1 MTLGERIAALR
12 SEKKLSQGDLA
23 EKLNVSRQSVSK
35 WETGASVPELDKLL
49 LLSEV
54 FGLSLDQLVKG
65 DVPAASAPDLAQP
78 ETAPQAVHSSLSVQK
93 ILGLMLFGIGLLCCI
108 LRRLLG
114 RFAGEGFFLLGA
126 YLLLCGVM
134 CLWIKRHAG
143 LAIGWITTIL
153 ILLVAPYWT
162 GIQVFAVLNPGFYAQ
177 GISINQALVIGFWAF
192 VLLLAAVTVRRFRP
206 GKKKQ

>member
-65 DVPAASAPDLAQP
+65 DASAASAPDLAQP
-78 ETAPQAVHSSLSVQK
+78 ETAPQSVHSPLSVQK
-93 ILGLMLFGIGLLCCI
+93 ILGLMLFGAGLLCCVLALLAGSGL
-108 LRRLLG
+108 LRIG
-114 RFAGEGFFLLGA
+114 G
-126 YLLLCGVM
+126 YLLLCGAM

-143 LAIGWITTIL
+143 LAIGWSTTIL

-192 VLLLAAVTVRRFRP
+192 VLLLAAVTVSRFRP

>member
-12 SEKKLSQGDLA
+12 NEQKLSQGDLA

-54 FGLSLDQLVKG
+54 FGLSLDELVKG
-65 DVPAASAPDLAQP
+65 GAPAVSEPAAAEP
-78 ETAPQAVHSSLSVQK
+78 ESRARHGALSVQK
-93 ILGLMLFGIGLLCCI
+93 ILGLMLFGTGLLCCI
-108 LRRLLG
+108 LRLLLG

-126 YLLLCGVM
+126 YLLLCGTV

-143 LAIGWITTIL
+143 LVIGWITTIL

-177 GISINQALVIGFWAF
+177 GISINQALVIIFWAF

>member
-12 SEKKLSQGDLA
+12 SEKKLSLEDLA

-65 DVPAASAPDLAQP
+65 DASAASAPDLAQP
-78 ETAPQAVHSSLSVQK
+78 ETAPQSVHSSLSVQK
-93 ILGLMLFGIGLLCCI
+93 ILGLMLFGAGLLCCV
-108 LRRLLG
+108 LALL
-114 RFAGEGFFLLGA
+114 AGSGLLIIGG

-134 CLWIKRHAG
+134 YLWIKRHAG

-177 GISINQALVIGFWAF
+177 EISINQALVIGFWAF